1 MDGKVAGKKV
11 SEKNLLSY
19 VEGPCQCKVL
29 IRCID
34 QIMESQAPLNEDWQ
48 VNVLDNTMTPTT

>member
-11 SEKNLLSY
+11 SEKNLLSN

-29 IRCID
+29 IRRID
-34 QIMESQAPLNEDWQ
+34 QIMKSQAPLNEDWQ
-48 VNVLDNTMTPTT
+48 VNVWDNTMTPTT